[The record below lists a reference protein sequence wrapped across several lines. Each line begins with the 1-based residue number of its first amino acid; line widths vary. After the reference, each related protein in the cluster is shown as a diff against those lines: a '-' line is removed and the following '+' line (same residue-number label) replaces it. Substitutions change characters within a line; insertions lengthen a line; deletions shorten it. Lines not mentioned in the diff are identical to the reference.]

1 MKLFPNNGLIWSA
14 KGNLLL
20 TKRILGLFLAL
31 ILLFLCTRP
40 ALALEVPPLKNR
52 VNDYAGILAPATAR
66 QLEEVLQNF
75 ELAESTQLV
84 LLTVPSLD
92 GDSLDDFSLRVVE
105 AWKLGQTKLDNGAL
119 LLIAKND
126 RKLRIEVG
134 YGLEGK
140 LTDLVSGR
148 IIRDIITPRFKEG
161 NFDQGVIDGI
171 SAIMAAVKGE
181 FKASDSK
188 RRQTSG
194 GDPGAMF
201 IFFLV
206 IISMMGRMLAR
217 APWVAAG
224 AGAILTP
231 ALGAIALG
239 LGGFGLLALAILGF
253 IFGLIAAR
261 VAGTAGSSFSSRHGG
276 GIGGIGGLGGGFS
289 GGGFGGG
296 FGGGGGSF
304 GGGGASGGW

>member
-1 MKLFPNNGLIWSA
+1 MRNT
-14 KGNLLL
+14 LL
-20 TKRILGLFLAL
+20 TKRLVGLFLAL
-31 ILLFLCTRP
+31 SLIFLGTRP
-40 ALALEVPPLKNR
+40 VPALEVPPLKGR

-66 QLEEVLQNF
+66 QLEAVLQNF
-75 ELAESTQLV
+75 ETEESTQIV

-92 GDSLDDFSLRVVE
+92 GASLEDFSLRVVE
-105 AWKLGQTKLDNGAL
+105 KWKPGQNKLDNGAL

-171 SAIMAAVKGE
+171 SAMMAVVKGE
-181 FKASDSK
+181 FATTDSN
-188 RRQTSG
+188 RRQNRS
-194 GDPGAMF
+194 GDPGAML

-206 IISMMGRMLAR
+206 IFSVLGRILAR
-217 APWVAAG
+217 TPWLAAG
-224 AGAILTP
+224 VGAVFAP
-231 ALGAIALG
+231 VFGALALS
-239 LGGFGLLALAILGF
+239 LGGLMLLALALLGF
-253 IFGLIAAR
+253 IGGLIAAR
-261 VAGTAGSSFSSRHGG
+261 MANATGVSSHGYWGGS
-276 GIGGIGGLGGGFS
+276 GGFS
-289 GGGFGGG
+289 SGSSGGFGG
-296 FGGGGGSF
+296 FSGGGGSF